1 MISKGEALIEEGT
14 RKTQEGM
21 TLIQRAKQ
29 LLGLSDKG
37 GQGDA

>member
-14 RKTQEGM
+14 RKTDEGM

-29 LLGLSDKG
+29 LLGLNG
-37 GQGDA
+37 GQGND